1 MVQGA
6 AQEKEKEL
14 TRENDNLRKALLEV
28 QKERDAMHKDA
39 IDAWNDVDH
48 LTTDKLALQ
57 VPPPPFT
64 PHHFG

>member
-1 MVQGA
+1 MQRNA
-6 AQEKEKEL
+6 EEKEKEL
-14 TRENDNLRKALLEV
+14 TRETDSLRKALLEV

-57 VPPPPFT
+57 VRSSPCSAISS
-64 PHHFG
+64 

>member
-1 MVQGA
+1 MQRNA
-6 AQEKEKEL
+6 EEKEKEL
-14 TRENDNLRKALLEV
+14 TRETDSLRKALLEV

-57 VPPPPFT
+57 VRSSPCSTISP
-64 PHHFG
+64 